1 MIGTAIAL
9 LSTQLIEDE
18 EKKQL
23 NQTLLK
29 NLMITQ
35 HTMFDLGAH
44 LATPRTTSTSFRIEK
59 TKFSEEADT
68 NLETWIDHMD
78 TYLSPLQSFILP
90 GGHPAAA
97 NLHVARTVARR
108 AERIVTQYSQ
118 QAEHSDIDESAFRYL
133 NRLSDFLFVAARF
146 ANFITSSNEHKWRKE
161 EDREKGI
168 EADLNI
174 DQTKI

>member
-1 MIGTAIAL
+1 
-9 LSTQLIEDE
+9 
-18 EKKQL
+18 
-23 NQTLLK
+23 
-29 NLMITQ
+29 MITQ

-44 LATPRTTSTSFRIEK
+44 LATPRSTSTTFRIEK
-59 TKFSEEADT
+59 TKFPEDT
-68 NLETWIDHMD
+68 VSNLESWIDHMD

-90 GGHPAAA
+90 GGHPVAA

-118 QAEHSDIDESAFRYL
+118 ESEDSDIDTSAFQYL

-146 ANFITSSNEHKWRKE
+146 ANLITSSNEHKWRKE
-161 EDREKGI
+161 QDREKGI

-174 DQTKI
+174 DHSKN